1 MEGHLLREMEGL
13 LRALEEH
20 LRHEKEDRERWHM
33 EWDDPRAAV
42 SAHNTRVDDPFE
54 GSPEYRAYAKSE
66 SSTSTTSSA

>member
-1 MEGHLLREMEGL
+1 MEGHLREMEGL
-13 LRALEEH
+13 LRALDEH
-20 LRHEKEDRERWHM
+20 LRHEEEDSERWHM

-42 SAHNTRVDDPFE
+42 SAHTRVDDPFE